1 MPFRLKL
8 KILNL
13 TEKKLMI
20 GKAFID
26 TNILFSE
33 DMQHLQVIDKTL
45 TIINPLLENE
55 IVKRAL

>member
-1 MPFRLKL
+1 
-8 KILNL
+8 
-13 TEKKLMI
+13 MI